1 MVSLGVIR
9 GVVTQESAKELYEA
23 AVFKKNADGDY
34 QGAIQIFNEIL
45 KRFPEDKSIAA
56 KAQLNIGTCYEKL
69 GLKEALKAYQKV
81 IENFP
86 QQHEEVQAAKERVSL
101 LSKALVEEPRKPKFR
116 KIRIPS
122 NPENGVLSPDG
133 KRLAFVSQKSVWTV
147 PIPGNVQ
154 PDLAG
159 EPRRLTEPVGAW
171 NKDNSMAWSGDG
183 KWIAFNTRGENAE
196 DGIYVVSSEGGLP
209 KKIPVVPYL
218 NRTGFYNYRISLS
231 PKGQRLIFSSRDIES
246 ARLMEEKNPSFM
258 YSIPTAGGNAERLT
272 DTWAGELSFSPD
284 GGKIAYASPDYW
296 ANDEAHQGLWL
307 VNSDGTDPVRLADT
321 PGIVRGP
328 VWSPD
333 GDLIAFNHDPRK
345 MNSGEEIWIIT
356 LSKSGKASGAPVKI
370 RLPFESHQIIS
381 GWTADNKMGLII
393 MKPIHHAIYTVPA
406 TGGKATQVT
415 PDTPDCW
422 ASYPKWSLDG
432 DTLYFRWEGGNI
444 ASVPSVGGEPRF
456 VHSQENT
463 GILECTPGA
472 GNGLSPD
479 GKKIV
484 FSAYKKGSRPLEVSI
499 WTVSVDGKDLTQVS
513 KSPSQDRHPSWSPD
527 GKFIAFSRYE
537 PKANDEF
544 EMNLYL
550 IPSEGGEIRK
560 LTSKPNRVAYASI
573 DWSPDGKHIAYFSR
587 DNTLN
592 LLPAEGGE
600 HRVLADV
607 ERVGGH
613 SNLSWSPDG
622 KELAYTSSGRLL
634 VVAVEGGEPREVE
647 TGFLKEGVQDFHI
660 DWSPD
665 GKKFVF
671 SAGFGG
677 EYELWLMEDFLH
689 LVKRPKL

>member
-1 MVSLGVIR
+1 MKKRSIEKVILIIFLGMSLSIVGISQKTEDPGVLLR
-9 GVVTQESAKELYEA
+9 SAIEKEE
-23 AVFKKNADGDY
+23 VDGDL
-34 QGAIQIFNEIL
+34 QGAVDLYQQIIVNYS
-45 KRFPEDKSIAA
+45 SISDVAA
-56 KAQLNIGTCYEKL
+56 KAQLRIGNCYEKM
-69 GLKEALKAYQKV
+69 GQREALAAYEKV
-81 IENFP
+81 IKNYP
-86 QQHEEVQAAKERVSL
+86 QQHEEVEAAKERISQL
-101 LSKALVEEPRKPKFR
+101 AKTLVKDPRKPKFR

-159 EPRRLTEPVGAW
+159 EPKRLTEPVGAW
-171 NKDNSMAWSGDG
+171 NKDNSLAWSGDG

-196 DGIYVVSSEGGLP
+196 DGICVVSSEGGLP

-246 ARLMEEKNPSFM
+246 ARLVEEKNPSFM

-272 DTWAGELSFSPD
+272 DTWAGELSFSPG

-296 ANDEAHQGLWL
+296 ANDEAHQGLWV

-321 PGIVRGP
+321 PGLVRGP

-333 GDLIAFNHDPRK
+333 GEMIAFNHDPRK

-381 GWTADNKMGLII
+381 GWTADNKMGLIM
-393 MKPIHHAIYTVPA
+393 MKSIHHAIYTVPA

-432 DTLYFRWEGGNI
+432 DTLYLRWKGGNI
-444 ASVPSVGGEPRF
+444 ASVPSVGGEPRY
-456 VHSQENT
+456 VHSQENS
-463 GILECTPGA
+463 GIVECTPGA

-484 FSAYKKGSRPLEVSI
+484 FSAYKKDSRPLEVSI

-513 KSPSQDRHPSWSPD
+513 KSPTQDRHPS
-527 GKFIAFSRYE
+527 
-537 PKANDEF
+537 
-544 EMNLYL
+544 
-550 IPSEGGEIRK
+550 
-560 LTSKPNRVAYASI
+560 
-573 DWSPDGKHIAYFSR
+573 
-587 DNTLN
+587 
-592 LLPAEGGE
+592 
-600 HRVLADV
+600 
-607 ERVGGH
+607 
-613 SNLSWSPDG
+613 
-622 KELAYTSSGRLL
+622 
-634 VVAVEGGEPREVE
+634 
-647 TGFLKEGVQDFHI
+647 
-660 DWSPD
+660 
-665 GKKFVF
+665 
-671 SAGFGG
+671 
-677 EYELWLMEDFLH
+677 
-689 LVKRPKL
+689 